1 MHKHMSILDGEA
13 TAKGVYR
20 EANVVVR
27 NFHYKIK
34 ANYSPSSQEIVT
46 ERWQDGSHFGLQS

>member
-34 ANYSPSSQEIVT
+34 ANYSPSSQEIAA

>member
-1 MHKHMSILDGEA
+1 MHEHMSVLDGKA
-13 TAKGVYR
+13 TAEGVYR

-27 NFHYKIK
+27 NFYYKIK
-34 ANYSPSSQEIVT
+34 ANRSPSSQEIAA